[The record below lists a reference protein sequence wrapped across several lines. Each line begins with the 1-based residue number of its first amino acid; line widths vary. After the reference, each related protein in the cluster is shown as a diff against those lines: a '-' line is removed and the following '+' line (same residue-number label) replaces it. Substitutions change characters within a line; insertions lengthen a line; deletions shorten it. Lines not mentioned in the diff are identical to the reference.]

1 MEKPDP
7 VLGEVYAGKTSLSP
21 ELTLVEFIS
30 TSAAFHGVTSQLLTS
45 LEEELLKVFPNNV
58 MPANAAA
65 WYMAKRKYYMNEP
78 YDQQLLPF
86 LLKKFPEK
94 FRLLGKK
101 VIFLE
106 VYDREAARQKL
117 LYLVTA
123 GLHAYFNHKAEEY
136 GVYFFDPRYYQTTEP
151 FHAALRLACPR
162 DSSAMLVQRYFA
174 TEGMKAQFTYKQHT
188 AFLVSISKQG
198 SNVKV
203 VTNNTGVIV
212 SMINSQYGF
221 IKFGAGE
228 KALFSAKSLFKDGW
242 QFSGDPLKLPAMKF
256 DGYQLI
262 QNDKSKEKEKHT
274 WYAVLVWCG
283 RRPSPQYCSSTEDLN
298 STPMFRERH
307 GSQAGEGGNKSRRP
321 SQTMCVGEVAEVR
334 RDGAVVKSRE
344 DEVAEVWLPG
354 WRRKLA
360 NRPGTWLS
368 AVDGECIGVG
378 DIVAF
383 YTGSEVRKGFSAVG
397 RNVAVLKE
405 SEGQKAGRSRRST
418 CCSDDLQQL
427 ASSRRDSARDFD
439 SDSEEELSVSEGE
452 LEWLE
457 QDLESVIAMEDPKAK
472 TIDLLRAVQ
481 INLQEVRGKPG
492 RRRSLKKGDKPGY
505 KQLPPQPT
513 DFRRMKKMMAE
524 LEVEGYHSESDADY
538 HPGDEVEEVDTTDD
552 EEETTEGGDSSFCV
566 SGDGDGRRKKNR
578 ARGNTDTSAVSS
590 MASSVATSATALS
603 GLGDSRESKKMGNLP
618 FWVVACS
625 LPEVFDPQIGKFV
638 PVDRG
643 YKEDQDPDYKLP
655 EDDKDWLSDLEELD
669 EVEDNL
675 EEEIKCLIEE
685 AEEPVPELHRDE
697 PGVVSPVKVTLTPAK
712 ENADEECENAEEGDE
727 EVTLVDDGEVE
738 APRRPLLWEM
748 ELLMT
753 EQPEE
758 DDEKDLEYVPPSTC
772 LEISLDY
779 DEYSDGEIPDDE
791 VQALKVDL
799 QTQPPVP
806 SDYIAVWVKVDSPME
821 RINKAK
827 EEHADNSADDQ
838 EEVSLSA
845 KSETS
850 VKETGAQEKVE
861 ADSAST
867 STLESNGVMK
877 KNLSNCSSNEILG
890 LDPTEEVRRKSVS
903 GNSSCS
909 NLSGGSN
916 SRRKSASRKSSC
928 SEAEAVP
935 KPQRERKESVA
946 SQLEDGDVKKQSP
959 VVVLGSQTTRKAS
972 IGDGD
977 SSVSEVSEGV
987 A

>member
-1 MEKPDP
+1 MVVGASSGGVQWPKFTMEKPDP

-21 ELTLVEFIS
+21 EVTLVEFIS

-117 LYLVTA
+117 SYLVTA

-203 VTNNTGVIV
+203 VTNHTGVIV

-256 DGYQLI
+256 DGYQLM
-262 QNDKSKEKEKHT
+262 QSDKSKEKEKHT

-307 GSQAGEGGNKSRRP
+307 GSQAGECGNKSRRP

-368 AVDGECIGVG
+368 TVDGECIGVG

-383 YTGSEVRKGFSAVG
+383 YTSSEARKGFSAVG
-397 RNVAVLKE
+397 RNVALLKE
-405 SEGQKAGRSRRST
+405 NEGQKAGRSRRST
-418 CCSDDLQQL
+418 CCSDDLQGI
-427 ASSRRDSARDFD
+427 RRDSARDFD
-439 SDSEEELSVSEGE
+439 SESEEELSVSEGE

-492 RRRSLKKGDKPGY
+492 RRKSLKKGDKPGY
-505 KQLPPQPT
+505 KQLPPQPS

-524 LEVEGYHSESDADY
+524 LEADGYRSDSDVEYY
-538 HPGDEVEEVDTTDD
+538 PGDEVDEVDSTDD

-578 ARGNTDTSAVSS
+578 ARGNTVSS
-590 MASSVATSATALS
+590 MASTVSTSATALS
-603 GLGDSRESKKMGNLP
+603 VGESRENKKIGNLP
-618 FWVVACS
+618 FWVAACS
-625 LPEVFDPQIGKFV
+625 LPEVFDPQLGKFV
-638 PVDRG
+638 PVDRS

-675 EEEIKCLIEE
+675 EEEVKCLIEE
-685 AEEPVPELHRDE
+685 AEEPVSESHRDV
-697 PGVVSPVKVTLTPAK
+697 PVASPVKVTLTPAK
-712 ENADEECENAEEGDE
+712 ENADEHENVEEEEE
-727 EVTLVDDGEVE
+727 EVTLVDDGEVD
-738 APRRPLLWEM
+738 APRRPLLWEV
-748 ELLMT
+748 ELLLT
-753 EQPEE
+753 EQKEE

-779 DEYSDGEIPDDE
+779 DEYSDGEISDDE
-791 VQALKVDL
+791 LQALKVDQ
-799 QTQPPVP
+799 QTQPSVP

-821 RINKAK
+821 RINQAK
-827 EEHADNSADDQ
+827 EEHADTSAG
-838 EEVSLSA
+838 EEQRDVFVKSENGGKEFGADINGAIKSLS
-845 KSETS
+845 
-850 VKETGAQEKVE
+850 G
-861 ADSAST
+861 
-867 STLESNGVMK
+867 
-877 KNLSNCSSNEILG
+877 CSDGGKLG
-890 LDPTEEVRRKSVS
+890 LEVGEAVRRKSVS

-916 SRRKSASRKSSC
+916 SRRKSASRKSSF
-928 SEAEAVP
+928 SEAEAMD
-935 KPQRERKESVA
+935 KAQREQKESIA

-959 VVVLGSQTTRKAS
+959 VVVLGSQTTSKVI

-977 SSVSEVSEGV
+977 SSSVSEVSEGV